1 MISEKLQKARDFE
14 EKYAPFVPEEER
26 AHFHVTGAVGW
37 INDPNGFSYYKGEYH
52 LFFQYHPYSVQWGPM
67 HWGHV
72 KTKDF
77 IRWERLPVALAP
89 DT

>member
-37 INDPNGFSYYKGEYH
+37 INDPNGFSGVPCIGDM
-52 LFFQYHPYSVQWGPM
+52 LRRRTLSG
-67 HWGHV
+67 GSAS
-72 KTKDF
+72 
-77 IRWERLPVALAP
+77 R
-89 DT
+89 